1 MAVDAPSWT
10 SLTRIAAVFAAGV
23 LAAWWLV
30 ERTET
35 TPAALSEI
43 PELRKDVAEVGE
55 RVARVEGKLDVL
67 LLKDR
72 PRSAGYAAKE

>member
-1 MAVDAPSWT
+1 MASDTVTFKTAGIIVAAFILAVGGTAAIIDRINSKPS
-10 SLTRIAAVFAAGV
+10 
-23 LAAWWLV
+23 
-30 ERTET
+30 E
-35 TPAALSEI
+35 LSEI
-43 PELRKDVAEVGE
+43 PALRDDVAEVGQ